1 MSVFKFFALL
11 AVAHLVPLAGARA
24 EASPLAGTWQF
35 DLAGSTELSPWKNC
49 TLTIRT
55 DGDRVTIHRAL
66 NWGRRAFTDNL
77 TVVPGGTETVAVEM
91 WPDNRHLG
99 AYISENH
106 TERVHAEWLDGRRIL
121 RLSTDLVLSTQ
132 QGNRAVNILSDY
144 KVTGRD
150 DLLILTELRST
161 RDRPI
166 VYHFRRVPTP

>member
-1 MSVFKFFALL
+1 MPVFRSLALL
-11 AVAHLVPLAGARA
+11 LLAALPLAVTAA
-24 EASPLAGTWQF
+24 DASPLAGTWRF
-35 DLAGSTELSPWKNC
+35 DPAESTELSPWKNC

-55 DGDRVTIHRAL
+55 DADRVTIRRAL

-77 TVVPGGTETVAVEM
+77 TVVPGRTETVTVEM

-99 AYISENH
+99 AYISDHH
-106 TERVHAEWLDGRRIL
+106 TERVHAEWLDGQRIL

-132 QGNRAVNILSDY
+132 QGDRAVNILSDY

-150 DLLILTELRST
+150 DLLVLTELRST

-166 VYHFRRVPTP
+166 VYRFRRVAQP

>member
-1 MSVFKFFALL
+1 MPVFRSLALL
-11 AVAHLVPLAGARA
+11 LLLSLPLAAA
-24 EASPLAGTWQF
+24 ATEASPLAGTWRF
-35 DLAGSTELSPWKNC
+35 DPAGSTELSPWKNC

-55 DGDRVTIHRAL
+55 EGDRVAIHRAL
-66 NWGRRAFTDNL
+66 NWGRRVFTDNL
-77 TVVPGGTETVAVEM
+77 TVVPGRTETVAVEM

-99 AYISENH
+99 AYISDNH
-106 TERVHAEWLDGRRIL
+106 TERVHTEWLDGRRIL

-132 QGNRAVNILSDY
+132 QGDRAVNILSDY

-166 VYHFRRVPTP
+166 VYRFRRVAQP